1 MGLLVVSK
9 QVIPIFCEKCFPLLI
24 PYFTIIC
31 KAINKYGSDIFG
43 EGKVGISWDIC
54 TPQWNQEF
62 QEMDSSKK
70 QAVSK
75 FGEKFP
81 LMHVKAINSSYQMRH
96 QLLLQNYGW
105 EVQ

>member
-1 MGLLVVSK
+1 
-9 QVIPIFCEKCFPLLI
+9 
-24 PYFTIIC
+24 
-31 KAINKYGSDIFG
+31 
-43 EGKVGISWDIC
+43 
-54 TPQWNQEF
+54 
-62 QEMDSSKK
+62 MDSSKK
-70 QAVSK
+70 QAVPK